1 MTAPVPATR
10 ACAKLLSERRDPA
23 RALRTRT
30 GAPVMVPLLSALPD
44 LADAV
49 PEFERRRALAVLHV
63 PRLDLPRGAA
73 LPAPA
78 AVGVRGCVGLIVQR
92 GLLSRN
98 LCVAERPG
106 IELFG
111 PGDALDPGDLAAVP
125 SAWTVH
131 QPTSVL
137 FLEKRFELA
146 AGRWPGL
153 WRHLLEGAH
162 RRSQRLAG
170 QLAAVQE
177 RRVED
182 RLLQTLWQF
191 AERWGHVTPDG
202 VVVPLSLPHEL
213 LGQVVGAARPT
224 VSLGLTALDAEGLV
238 RRNADGSW
246 LLAPRAADGT
256 GTLAGQERLPSAA

>member
-146 AGRWPGL
+146 AGRWPGCGGTCSRARTGARSGWPASSRPFRSAA
-153 WRHLLEGAH
+153 WRTGCC
-162 RRSQRLAG
+162 RRC
-170 QLAAVQE
+170 
-177 RRVED
+177 
-182 RLLQTLWQF
+182 
-191 AERWGHVTPDG
+191 
-202 VVVPLSLPHEL
+202 
-213 LGQVVGAARPT
+213 
-224 VSLGLTALDAEGLV
+224 
-238 RRNADGSW
+238 GSS
-246 LLAPRAADGT
+246 
-256 GTLAGQERLPSAA
+256 PSAGDT